1 MSLRS
6 RIILVDTNVII
17 EAHRTNVWPS
27 LTKALRLETVG
38 ICVME
43 TQTGAQNR
51 RPEQRIDEAALRAS
65 LHNVHE
71 VSERER
77 AIAATRDTQI
87 GWLDAGERELWAHAI
102 GRDDVWLLCGPDAAS
117 LRVGIRLGFR
127 ERLTAL
133 EALCKE
139 VGCRPALALK
149 NQYSRAW
156 LEKKL
161 MEMAIQEGR
170 WP

>member
-27 LTKALRLETVG
+27 LTKALQLETVG

-65 LHNVHE
+65 LRNVHE
-71 VSERER
+71 VSERDR

-102 GRDDVWLLCGPDAAS
+102 G
-117 LRVGIRLGFR
+117 FR

-133 EALCKE
+133 EALCTE

>member
-17 EAHRTNVWPS
+17 EAHRTNVWP
-27 LTKALRLETVG
+27 ALAKTLQLETVG
-38 ICVME
+38 VCVLE

-51 RPEQRIDEAALRAS
+51 RPELRIDEAALRAS
-65 LHNVHE
+65 LRRVHNV
-71 VSERER
+71 SELDR
-77 AIAATRDTQI
+77 AKAATRDAQVA
-87 GWLDAGERELWAHAI
+87 WLDAGERDLWAHAI
-102 GRDDVWLLCGPDAAS
+102 GREDAWLLCGPDAAS

-127 ERLTAL
+127 GRLAAL
-133 EALCKE
+133 EALCTE
-139 VGCRPALALK
+139 VGCRPAVAWK
-149 NQYSRAW
+149 NQYTRAW

-161 MEMAIQEGR
+161 MDMAIQEGR

>member
-65 LHNVHE
+65 LRNVHE
-71 VSERER
+71 VSERDR

-102 GRDDVWLLCGPDAAS
+102 GREDVWLLCGPDAAS

-133 EALCKE
+133 EALCTE